1 MGGGRL
7 HAREQA
13 ARILRNYHR
22 YADFLF
28 RCYMDS
34 RSHLTL
40 APANFQF
47 ALYASGEYS
56 RLLESE
62 WETE

>member
-1 MGGGRL
+1 
-7 HAREQA
+7 
-13 ARILRNYHR
+13 
-22 YADFLF
+22 
-28 RCYMDS
+28 MDS
-34 RSHLTL
+34 QPHQKL

-62 WETE
+62 WETP